1 MKHIYKLTIFSF
13 LVLFSSIN
21 FAQGSNTF
29 ILHKPFNNFYF
40 YSIDIDNN
48 GVVWAGARLLS
59 ADHNGLFKFENGAWT
74 RFQFDNNI
82 QDFAIGPNNNIWI
95 GVLKYADVLNGFTFT
110 KHQLPANLTVPNYN
124 SISFFNVTVDI
135 NNNVWLTQHSNGSFN
150 ENENLFKFDGS
161 NWTVYNKANS
171 NFTIVNA
178 RSIVSDSKGNIW
190 FSNVDSTNERVL
202 VKYDGQNFKTITTQ
216 PAESPGFLWHTIF
229 VDKNDHIWFANKF
242 KYLVEY
248 DGQKFS
254 YFVPQNNS
262 NFQTGDLW
270 SVAVDGYGYKWIAAD
285 YGIYRIIG
293 NTWTEWKYSDFGLPT
308 QYPTTLGMD
317 ITVDRN
323 NNIWIATNVGVLQFN
338 PYGIVTDVEDE
349 NSVNI
354 PKEFSLSQNYP
365 NPFNPETAISY
376 QLSAFSFVSLKVF
389 DVLGRE
395 VATLVNEEKPAGTY
409 TINFNAEGLSS
420 GVYFYRLQVYTPER
434 AGSFVQTKKLVF
446 MK

>member
-1 MKHIYKLTIFSF
+1 MGGIHSVNKFDGSSF
-13 LVLFSSIN
+13 
-21 FAQGSNTF
+21 T
-29 ILHKPFNNFYF
+29 
-40 YSIDIDNN
+40 
-48 GVVWAGARLLS
+48 
-59 ADHNGLFKFENGAWT
+59 
-74 RFQFDNNI
+74 NI
-82 QDFAIGPNNNIWI
+82 Q
-95 GVLKYADVLNGFTFT
+95 LS
-110 KHQLPANLTVPNYN
+110 QNLSLPNYN
-124 SISFFNVTVDI
+124 SILLYNTAVDI
-135 NNNVWLTQHSNGSFN
+135 NNNVWFTQHGANQYNKN
-150 ENENLFKFDGS
+150 ESLFKFDGS
-161 NWTVYNKANS
+161 NWTIYNYTNS
-171 NFTIVNA
+171 NFNIYDA
-178 RSIVSDSKGNIW
+178 KSLVSDSKGNIW
-190 FSNVDSTNERVL
+190 FSNVDSINGRVL

-308 QYPTTLGMD
+308 QYPRAFGMD

-323 NNIWIATNVGVLQFN
+323 NNIWVATNVGVLQFN
-338 PYGIVTDVEDE
+338 PNGIVTDVKDE
-349 NSVNI
+349 NNVNI
-354 PKEFSLSQNYP
+354 PKKFELSQNYP
-365 NPFNPETAISY
+365 NPFNPETTINYTIGTGQFSI
-376 QLSAFSFVSLKVF
+376 LSFVSLKVF

-395 VATLVNEEKPAGTY
+395 VRTLVNEEKPAGNY
-409 TINFNAEGLSS
+409 TVNFNAINLPS
-420 GVYFYRLQVYTPER
+420 GVYFYRLQT
-434 AGSFVQTKKLVF
+434 GSFVQIKKLVL